1 MGDINEGA
9 GTVGEVVLGT
19 MVAKIG
25 CDVGIGAGR
34 LAQEGIPRSPAYRD
48 RADRSLG
55 VASDSHAVAGSWQR
69 GRHLLSELLKG
80 DRLDEFAQSP
90 GAYSRRLILLRRQ
103 GPKHHQAERRGK
115 SIGHSGIR
123 VIGVRVG

>member
-1 MGDINEGA
+1 MGDVDEGA

-25 CDVGIGAGR
+25 CDVGVGAGR

-48 RADRSLG
+48 RSDGPLG
-55 VASDSHAVAGSWQR
+55 VACDSHTVAGSRQR
-69 GRHLLSELLKG
+69 CRHLLSELLKG

>member
-1 MGDINEGA
+1 
-9 GTVGEVVLGT
+9 

-90 GAYSRRLILLRRQ
+90 GTYSRSLILLRHQ
-103 GPKHHQAERRGK
+103 GPQHHKADRRGK
-115 SIGHSGIR
+115 CIGHSGIR